1 MALQIL
7 TNKFALKNNKHA
19 NKLSQIRKKGS
30 DWGNLEKVKFIRNG
44 RVNVSSK
51 EYHAHQIQKE
61 VGK

>member
-1 MALQIL
+1 MLINYES
-7 TNKFALKNNKHA
+7 NKN
-19 NKLSQIRKKGS
+19 KKGS
-30 DWGNLEKVKFIRNG
+30 DWGNLEKVKFIRKG